1 MRGSPEE
8 IRAPDAV
15 YWELEPG
22 ERPVWYG
29 RPEIAPYVSIT
40 TPWGRVLMGLPFVAV
55 GSVLVPVAFPLGGL
69 FVLVGCGMLGTPA
82 WKLLKARHTIYTVTN
97 RRLMVIEHVIRQK
110 VTSYPAQSIVF
121 VERRERRG
129 GAGSLVF
136 ARSETSVRREDG
148 YDQSIVE
155 EKGFFGIRDVGTVWR
170 IVMDLKN
177 RFA

>member
-55 GSVLVPVAFPLGGL
+55 GSVLVPVAFPLG
-69 FVLVGCGMLGTPA
+69 
-82 WKLLKARHTIYTVTN
+82 
-97 RRLMVIEHVIRQK
+97 RLMVIEHVIRQK

-148 YDQSIVE
+148 YDHSIVE

>member
-1 MRGSPEE
+1 MRGSLEE

-29 RPEIAPYVSIT
+29 RPEIAPYVSTT

-55 GSVLVPVAFPLGGL
+55 GSILVPVAFPLGGL
-69 FVLVGCGMLGTPA
+69 FVLVGCGMLGTPV
-82 WKLLKARHTIYTVTN
+82 WKLLNARNTIYAVTN

-110 VTSYPAQSIVF
+110 VTSYPAQSIGF
-121 VERRERRG
+121 LERRERRG

-136 ARSETSVRREDG
+136 ARTETSVRREDG
-148 YDQSIVE
+148 YDHSVVD
-155 EKGFFGIRDVGTVWR
+155 EKGFFGIRDVGTAWQ
-170 IVMDLKN
+170 IVMNLKN
-177 RFA
+177 QVA